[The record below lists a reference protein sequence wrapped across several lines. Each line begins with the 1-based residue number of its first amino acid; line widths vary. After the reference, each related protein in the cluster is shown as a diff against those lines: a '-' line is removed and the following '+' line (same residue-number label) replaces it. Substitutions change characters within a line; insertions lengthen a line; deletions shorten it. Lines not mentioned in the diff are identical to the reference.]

1 MEVAREITV
10 FMLVTNFA
18 YSCKSSCSRGVNCGG
33 GEFGCEVDRDSV
45 EVMLWTVVLESDLR
59 RVEVEK
65 IGGGQEVLRFRAGSL
80 PEIPEDFQS
89 R

>member
-1 MEVAREITV
+1 VGCPAMSPINVDTCKLERVEGKPILVVARQITV

-45 EVMLWTVVLESDLR
+45 EVMAWIVFLR
-59 RVEVEK
+59 KQTRR
-65 IGGGQEVLRFRAGSL
+65 G
-80 PEIPEDFQS
+80 
-89 R
+89 

>member
-1 MEVAREITV
+1 MVAREITV

-45 EVMLWTVVLESDLR
+45 EVMLWMVVLRNQTR
-59 RVEVEK
+59 R
-65 IGGGQEVLRFRAGSL
+65 GGENRRRTGGAPIRAGSC
-80 PEIPEDFQS
+80 PQIPEDKN
-89 R
+89 